1 MRTMKAGF
9 DRGRERRPYQ
19 PYSRLEWRIGR
30 LRRNIERLRAKGAD
44 QAEIDAALAKIK
56 AIAARRSADAG
67 ALHSPLQA
75 GSST

>member
-30 LRRNIERLRAKGAD
+30 LRRNIARLRGAD